1 MFKNVRVKHMLSTLG
16 WLAAMAIAIGA
27 PFKNVR

>member
-1 MFKNVRVKHMLSTLG
+1 MRLRRIVFTLG

-27 PFKNVR
+27 PYKNA